1 MPGKIDA
8 RTVVGVPVLPPPR
21 VTAAATWARDRV
33 GRALRRTTPPPV
45 QIVEAALSLLD
56 HRVLVALCRAGVPD
70 ALTGPTAVAD
80 LAARLGVDASRL
92 ERLLRFAAAKGWVSL
107 GRDGRVRPT
116 AVTRFL
122 RSDHPG
128 GWRSWVDFAG
138 IEEVGAAVDHLGLS
152 VEDPFVTANGTPFFD
167 WMADHPDE
175 WATFDRAMAA
185 GGRLHALTLDAAVD
199 WGDVSSV
206 CDVGG
211 GTGALLA
218 TLLDR
223 HPGWRGAVL
232 DLAGVVARA
241 VEHPRLEAVA
251 GDAFVEV
258 PAGFDAYLL
267 VNVLHD
273 WGDDD
278 CVRILRTVAA
288 AAGAGG
294 RVLVVDSLRRDRP
307 LDEIGLRA
315 DVLMAALTGGG
326 KERDAD
332 GFAALGRA
340 AGLRLIRTTP
350 LASGDVVHEL
360 VSS

>member
-1 MPGKIDA
+1 MSGKVDA
-8 RTVVGVPVLPPPR
+8 RTVVGVPMLPPPR
-21 VTAAATWARDRV
+21 VTAAATWARDRI
-33 GRALRRTTPPPV
+33 GRLLRRTTPPPV
-45 QIVEAALSLLD
+45 QIVEAALSMLD

-70 ALTGPTAVAD
+70 ALTGPTSVVD
-80 LAARLGVDASRL
+80 LAAGLKVDPVRL

-107 GRDGRVRPT
+107 GRDGRVWPT
-116 AVTRFL
+116 AVTGFL
-122 RSDHPG
+122 RTDHPG

-138 IEEVGAAVDHLGLS
+138 IDEIVAAVDQLGLS
-152 VEDPFVTANGTPFFD
+152 VNDPFVAANGTPFFE
-167 WMADHPDE
+167 WMAEHPDE

-185 GGRLHALTLDAAVD
+185 GGRMHALTLDAALD
-199 WGDVSSV
+199 WGDVGSV

-218 TLLDR
+218 VLLDR

-232 DLAGVVARA
+232 DLPDVVARA
-241 VEHPRLEAVA
+241 VAHPRLEAVA

-278 CVRILRTVAA
+278 CVRILRAVAA
-288 AAGAGG
+288 AADDRG
-294 RVLVVDSLRRDRP
+294 RVLVVDSQRRDRP

-326 KERDAD
+326 KERTAD
-332 GFAALGRA
+332 EFAALGRV
-340 AGLRLIRTTP
+340 AGLRLVRSTP
-350 LASGDVVHEL
+350 LASGDVAHEL
-360 VSS
+360 ASN